1 MFKLICV
8 NDEAGDN
15 RITSALAWHG
25 LSGGG
30 LGRQLRGG
38 AASLPEIKSHETL
51 INRLFFVAV
60 VVALICDKRFR
71 GGVHNYNKLV
81 S

>member
-38 AASLPEIKSHETL
+38 AASLPEIKSHATL
-51 INRLFFVAV
+51 INRLFVAVV
-60 VVALICDKRFR
+60 VVALICSKRFR

>member
-38 AASLPEIKSHETL
+38 AASLPEIKSHATL
-51 INRLFFVAV
+51 INRLFVAVV
-60 VVALICDKRFR
+60 VVALICGKRFR